1 MLPHEYEVDQ
11 QRCKQQSEI
20 SEQLYID
27 GFSDGL
33 DGIPPQS
40 EDEPYKLGYA
50 QGTVQLH
57 SEHQANQVLGS
68 GFLVSDRRIPAYS
81 EEFFH

>member
-1 MLPHEYEVDQ
+1 MMAPYEEQLDQ
-11 QRCKQQSEI
+11 QRCNQQDSIAEEVFI
-20 SEQLYID
+20 Q

-50 QGTVQLH
+50 QGKVQLY
-57 SEHQANQVLGS
+57 SNYQANRVGDNYNPCHKDEWLEDYG
-68 GFLVSDRRIPAYS
+68 
-81 EEFFH
+81 EF